1 MIKTFYFSTV
11 KMSKEVDLDFQFSN
25 DELANFLENF
35 ADKLREGKVGLSFKG
50 REEVR
55 IEPNSVNELEMEF
68 EEQEDQ
74 KTLNLEIQLSEE
86 IETTDTGRRKIEV
99 EIV

>member
-1 MIKTFYFSTV
+1 
-11 KMSKEVDLDFQFSN
+11 MSKEVDLDFQFSN

-35 ADKLREGKVGLSFKG
+35 AEKVREGDVGLSFKG
-50 REEVR
+50 KEEVR
-55 IEPNSVNELEMEF
+55 IEPTEVNNLEMEF
-68 EEQEDQ
+68 QEKEDR
-74 KTLNLEIQLSEE
+74 KTLELEISLTEE

>member
-1 MIKTFYFSTV
+1 
-11 KMSKEVDLDFQFSN
+11 MSKEVELDFDFSD

-35 ADKLREGKVGLSFKG
+35 ASKIREGKVGLSFKG

-55 IEPNSVNELEMEF
+55 IEPTTQNHLEMEF
-68 EEQEDQ
+68 EEHEDR
-74 KTLNLEIQLSEE
+74 KTLELEINLTEE

>member
-1 MIKTFYFSTV
+1 
-11 KMSKEVDLDFQFSN
+11 MSKEVELDFDFSD

-35 ADKLREGKVGLSFKG
+35 ASKIREGKVGLSFKG

-55 IEPNSVNELEMEF
+55 IEPTTPNHLEMEF
-68 EEQEDQ
+68 EEHEDR
-74 KTLNLEIQLSEE
+74 KTLELEINLTEE

>member
-1 MIKTFYFSTV
+1 
-11 KMSKEVDLDFQFSN
+11 MSKEVELNFEFSD

-35 ADKLREGKVGLSFKG
+35 ATKIREGKVGLSFKG

-55 IEPNSVNELEMEF
+55 IEPTDKHQLEMEF
-68 EEQEDQ
+68 EEHEDR
-74 KTLNLEIQLSEE
+74 KTLELEINLTEE

>member
-1 MIKTFYFSTV
+1 
-11 KMSKEVDLDFQFSN
+11 MSKEVDLDFQFSD

-35 ADKLREGKVGLSFKG
+35 ADKVREGNVGLSFKG
-50 REEVR
+50 KEEVR
-55 IEPNSVNELEMEF
+55 IEPTQVNELEMDF
-68 EEQEDQ
+68 QEHED
-74 KTLNLEIQLSEE
+74 KRTLELEINLVEE